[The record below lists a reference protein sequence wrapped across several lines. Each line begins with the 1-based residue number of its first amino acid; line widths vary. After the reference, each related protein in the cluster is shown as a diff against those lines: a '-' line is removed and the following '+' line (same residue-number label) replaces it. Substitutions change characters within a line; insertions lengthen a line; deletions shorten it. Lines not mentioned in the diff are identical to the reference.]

1 MKTKLLFLSSL
12 FFTVCGMKAQVTL
25 PHYEAFDYA
34 IGSTLIT
41 ATTNAGFGGWTIPSF
56 QSAGSTSDPLLVAS
70 PSWTL
75 PSAFPVAAG
84 NALEFV
90 GGGDDPILEMT
101 NQGATGTIYSS
112 FVFRVTEQAAVTL
125 NNTTPSYFFSF
136 AKVATNLT
144 SLNYT
149 SCVYIVKTGDDT
161 FKLGISENNNIN
173 NVVYTT
179 TPLSVNTDIVVVI
192 SYDIDNA
199 VSSMWINPAADGV
212 QPTTTFVTD
221 ETATSTRTD
230 LSMIRLNLD
239 SNAKTPTIVLDELRI
254 GNSWLDVVPST
265 LSVASNTLEKVSIY
279 PNPAKNT
286 LQINAGNASI
296 NAVTITSL
304 EGKQVLK
311 TANTNQVDVSSLAA
325 GIYLVK
331 VSGENFETIKKI
343 IIE

>member
-1 MKTKLLFLSSL
+1 MKTKLLLLSSL
-12 FFTVCGMKAQVTL
+12 FFTICGMKAQVTL
-25 PHYEAFDYA
+25 PHYEAFDYTV
-34 IGSTLIT
+34 GSTLIVPDT
-41 ATTNAGFGGWTIPSF
+41 RAGFGGWTIPSF
-56 QSAGSTSDPLLVAS
+56 QNVASSSDPLLATS

-75 PSAFPVAAG
+75 PTNFPATAG

-90 GGGDDPILEMT
+90 GGGDDPILEIT
-101 NQGATGTIYSS
+101 NQGSTGIIYSS
-112 FVFRVTEQAAVTL
+112 FVFRVTDQAAVTA
-125 NNTTPSYFFSF
+125 NNTAPAYFYSF

-149 SCVYIVKTGDDT
+149 SCVYFVKTGDDT

-179 TPLSVNTDIVVVI
+179 TALSVNTDILVVI
-192 SYDIDNA
+192 AYDIDNA

-212 QPTTTFVTD
+212 QPTTTFVTN

-230 LSMIRLNLD
+230 LSMVRLNLD
-239 SNAKTPTIVLDELRI
+239 SNAKTPTIVMDELRI
-254 GNSWLDVVPST
+254 GNTWLDVVPST
-265 LSVASNTLEKVSIY
+265 LSVASNNLEKVSIY

-296 NAVTITSL
+296 NSVTITSL

-311 TANTNQVDVSSLAA
+311 TANTNQVDVSNLAA

-331 VSGENFETIKKI
+331 VSGEHFETVKKV